1 MIRYYKNR
9 ISCGANRREFEDQ
22 SAIKG
27 NLDSN
32 EIGPSWSHI
41 LGIFGKGKNV
51 EKKKKKKKKKRRR
64 RRRKKAKKGMDIS
77 MDLYGN

>member
-1 MIRYYKNR
+1 MEFVKTGHNKKMICYYKNS
-9 ISCGANRREFEDQ
+9 ISCGTNRREFEDQ

-32 EIGPSWSHI
+32 GIRPSWSHI

-51 EKKKKKKKKKRRR
+51 
-64 RRRKKAKKGMDIS
+64 
-77 MDLYGN
+77 